1 MGILTIICIIF
12 SVAAIVAA
20 AVMAYRAMRFAPAVA
35 WLALAILMVAIEDA
49 PGWPTVAFWGVAAII
64 AVAITT
70 LLPAIVATS
79 RNGVAFMT
87 TGAFA
92 GAFVGMLLPYANA
105 GMILGALIG
114 TACGLIV
121 HSRTPAGAILGFP
134 SKKFFKYACA
144 KGLPTVVTACAC
156 ALAALSIVQLIH

>member
-12 SVAAIVAA
+12 SVAAIAA

-114 TACGLIV
+114 TAFGLIV